1 MNLSLNLPFLYY
13 NNDHSRTYVKRV
25 HFNEEFEDD
34 DETNTDKPAIIPSPF
49 AWFPLS
55 KLDRDKLSVIH
66 SALTSY
72 KPEIIR
78 DACIEL
84 TSDTFEDFPAE
95 IFIQRPEIVFAL
107 QDILLVNSN
116 PALKSLAAQAIST
129 LCQKLINR
137 FRLCTEVKSSQKD
150 AILLMTL
157 PQNSTTA
164 NNKNDTYNE
173 SQDDDNSFAD
183 QINTTKLKRS
193 QLEPYEFCLMILSNA
208 AAGFQHF
215 DHLRPANACVELFE
229 NVLKLVHV
237 VFDSNANLKGQK
249 DLAES
254 VLEIQNELLK
264 SMLMH
269 QKNRP
274 IFLMLLKIS
283 LKFLD
288 VSDELDGGLVA
299 FVQKCSYDP
308 TLYLSHKW
316 LHEKLASSTSE
327 EINFKAVQEMMT
339 SMKHSIKVIQ
349 NSSADSIKGE
359 DLLRAL
365 PSLKYHENYK
375 KFIPLVMQKARSIRG
390 DPDEIS
396 KMSMLI
402 TQMLQFPHVQ
412 VCQETH
418 FQLHGLVQDILGIG
432 QALDIQGS
440 KKLELSFMIYDK
452 GNIVK
457 ELLKSSLEND
467 ELNVKKAAI
476 EIVLYLLKSEK
487 FLGKQLW
494 KIVKNDIIQP
504 NQALLEC
511 CVQAEDQVNLS
522 RWILSNLMP
531 DDLSHFEANLRLL
544 LTSKNIAIRR
554 DAQANLRTILSKQSN
569 GGSQNKLPRFG
580 TILQTDLSELCNT
593 AFSQKKIH
601 LNFRTVKNVN
611 NSLEHVSVKDL
622 LDIIQISPAY
632 DILTKKS
639 ALQQLGLL
647 FETEN
652 DAKDF
657 KEFGGLNIFLDLM
670 DKCLEEKSSTSDLLP
685 FALQSLKTICL
696 HDQKFVEFLKIDTTT
711 TTTEEENCYKQMLYV
726 LTRSLYIYQDS
737 QDVLENIVTIL
748 VLTLFHDWIT
758 LDGSNRLSMPSFMMN
773 KLNLPI
779 EFCICE
785 FQFKCSNQI

>member
-1 MNLSLNLPFLYY
+1 M
-13 NNDHSRTYVKRV
+13 
-25 HFNEEFEDD
+25 
-34 DETNTDKPAIIPSPF
+34 
-49 AWFPLS
+49 
-55 KLDRDKLSVIH
+55 DRDKLSVIH

-116 PALKSLAAQAIST
+116 PALKSLAAQAISC
-129 LCQKLINR
+129 LCLKLINR
-137 FRLCTEVKSSQKD
+137 FLLCTEVKSSQKD

-157 PQNSTTA
+157 PQSSGA
-164 NNKNDTYNE
+164 NNDDSNVNE
-173 SQDDDNSFAD
+173 SQDDNSFAD

-208 AAGFQHF
+208 AAAFQYF
-215 DHLRPANACVELFE
+215 DQLRPANACIELFE
-229 NVLKLVHV
+229 NALKLVHV
-237 VFDSNANLKGQK
+237 VFEAANLKGQK
-249 DLAES
+249 DLVES

-264 SMLMH
+264 SLLMH
-269 QKNRP
+269 QKSRP
-274 IFLMLLKIS
+274 TFLMLLKIS
-283 LKFLD
+283 VKFLD

-299 FVQKCSYDP
+299 FIQKCAYDP

-316 LHEKLASSTSE
+316 LHEKLASE
-327 EINFKAVQEMMT
+327 NFKSVLEMMT

-349 NSSADSIKGE
+349 NSSDEPIKVQ
-359 DLLRAL
+359 DLGKSLK
-365 PSLKYHENYK
+365 SLKYHENYK
-375 KFIPLVMQKARSIRG
+375 KFIPLVMQKARSIR

-452 GNIVK
+452 GNIVQ

-467 ELNVKKAAI
+467 ELVKKAAI

-487 FLGKQLW
+487 VLGKQLW
-494 KIVKNDIIQP
+494 KIVKNEIIQP

-511 CVQAEDQVNLS
+511 CVQAEDQINLS

-544 LTSKNIAIRR
+544 LTSKNISIRR
-554 DAQANLRTILSKQSN
+554 DAQAQIRTILSKQSSN
-569 GGSQNKLPRFG
+569 GPQTKLPRFG

-593 AFSQKKIH
+593 AFSREKIH
-601 LNFRTVKNVN
+601 LNLRTVKNNTN
-611 NSLEHVSVKDL
+611 NSVEHVSVKDL
-622 LDIIQISPAY
+622 LNIITISPEY
-632 DILTKKS
+632 DVLTKKS

-647 FETEN
+647 LEETSN
-652 DAKDF
+652 AKDF
-657 KEFGGLNIFLDLM
+657 KEFGGLNIVLDLM

-685 FALQSLKTICL
+685 FALQTLKTICL
-696 HDQKFVEFLKIDTTT
+696 HDRSFVEFLKMDT
-711 TTTEEENCYKQMLYV
+711 EENCYKQMLYV
-726 LTRSLYIYQDS
+726 LTRSLYIYQEDS

-748 VLTLFHDWIT
+748 VLTLFHDWLN
-758 LDGSNRLSMPSFMMN
+758 LDDSNRLSMPSFMMN

-779 EFCICE
+779 EFCTCK
-785 FQFKCSNQI
+785 FQ